1 MIRNDFS
8 NKAVLVTGGTKG
20 LGLAIGLAFGRQG
33 AQVYLTHKWGSADE
47 AGIRK
52 EFEEAG
58 ASIPPTIVDADAAED
73 EDTQKVFD
81 LIHAEHEHLEVFISN
96 VSFAQV
102 AKGVERYKKRALFT
116 SLGYSAWPMVSYLQ
130 HAKKTLGRYPRYV
143 LGTSCDGPDN
153 YYPGYDFV
161 AVSKTVMEVYCRYI
175 ATELLDEDVRIN
187 ILRSRPVSTESLV
200 ATFGEEYEPF
210 LKKFHGDDYFIE
222 AEEVSD
228 AVLAL
233 CSGLMDAVSGQVLLL
248 DRGVAFSDNLMRLF
262 EHRSEYGLDS
272 LIHSG
277 ASPEQ
282 TRRET

>member
-1 MIRNDFS
+1 MLRNDFT

-33 AQVYLTHKWGSADE
+33 AHVYLTHKWGSADE
-47 AGIRK
+47 GAILRG
-52 EFEEAG
+52 FEEAG
-58 ASIPPTIVDADAAED
+58 APLPPVLVDADAGSD
-73 EDTQKVFD
+73 EDTLQV
-81 LIHAEHEHLEVFISN
+81 LERIRGEHDGLEVFISN

-102 AKGVERYKKRALFT
+102 ARGVERYKKRDLFT
-116 SLGYSAWPMVSYLQ
+116 SLGYSAWPMIGYLQ
-130 HAKKTLGRYPRYV
+130 QAKKTFGRYPRYV

-161 AVSKTVMEVYCRYI
+161 AASKTVMEVCCRYI

-200 ATFGEEYEPF
+200 ATFGEDFEPF
-210 LKKFHGDDYFIE
+210 LKKHWSDDYFIE
-222 AEEVSD
+222 AGEVAD

-233 CSGLMDAVSGQVLLL
+233 CSGLMDAVSGQVILL

-262 EHRSEYGLDS
+262 EHRSENGLD
-272 LIHSG
+272 
-277 ASPEQ
+277 
-282 TRRET
+282 